1 MELRDYLR
9 GLRRHWLAVVLMTI
23 VGVLVAFGWTLIQ
36 TPVYSATA
44 NGLIQSVESAEE
56 GSIVSNEG
64 FAKSKVPT
72 YLDMATWR
80 EVAEHAIDAT
90 GSSAT
95 PDQIA
100 SQVTVVNPDGTAILK
115 VTALA
120 GSPADAAALAQA
132 WIDALAAS
140 IDKVDGDGTPG
151 SAPVTIY
158 SAAAATVSSTP
169 IFPDTTTALIVGGVL
184 GLGAGI
190 AFALVRTASDRR
202 IRVADDVEARVHL
215 PVVGTIPAS
224 SAFDGGHRVFDATAD
239 PGKGA
244 RFAIAE
250 SLRSLRTNLQFMDVD
265 NPPRSIVVT
274 SPLPGDGKSTIA
286 CNLAITLA
294 QSGSAVVLIDGDL
307 RRPTVA
313 ESMGIPGGAGLT
325 DVLAGRAELT
335 DVLQRSA
342 MVPNLLILTAGSIPP
357 NPSEVLGSGRMH
369 KLLAQIGEFATVI
382 IDAPPLLPVTDGA
395 VLTHQADG
403 ALLVVSVGRTTYD
416 LVDKAVDTLHKAHG
430 RVLGLVLNKTPLK
443 GIDASPY
450 AHEYRH
456 DYLPRKAATTS
467 SGGKKGKSAA
477 AEAPVDL
484 QVATAAPVSQPERT
498 APPAQPERTA
508 PPAQPQRTAQPVRTA
523 PELKSADL
531 DDDGLEEM
539 SIDELFDAASVEVD
553 AGNRRRRGAPQA

>member
-1 MELRDYLR
+1 M
-9 GLRRHWLAVVLMTI
+9 
-23 VGVLVAFGWTLIQ
+23 
-36 TPVYSATA
+36 YSATA

-140 IDKVDGDGTPG
+140 I
-151 SAPVTIY
+151 
-158 SAAAATVSSTP
+158 AARL
-169 IFPDTTTALIVGGVL
+169 TAM
-184 GLGAGI
+184 ARP
-190 AFALVRTASDRR
+190 VRTRHDLLGGRSDRLKHPDLPGYHDR
-202 IRVADDVEARVHL
+202 PDRRRCPRTRSRHRLRARSHGIRSPDRRRRRRRGARSPPGRRHHSRLERVRWRD
-215 PVVGTIPAS
+215 IA
-224 SAFDGGHRVFDATAD
+224 VFDATAD

-342 MVPNLLILTAGSIPP
+342 MVPNLLILTAGTSLRTR
-357 NPSEVLGSGRMH
+357 VRFSGR
-369 KLLAQIGEFATVI
+369 
-382 IDAPPLLPVTDGA
+382 
-395 VLTHQADG
+395 
-403 ALLVVSVGRTTYD
+403 
-416 LVDKAVDTLHKAHG
+416 
-430 RVLGLVLNKTPLK
+430 
-443 GIDASPY
+443 
-450 AHEYRH
+450 
-456 DYLPRKAATTS
+456 AACTS
-467 SGGKKGKSAA
+467 CWLRSESSR
-477 AEAPVDL
+477 L
-484 QVATAAPVSQPERT
+484 
-498 APPAQPERTA
+498 
-508 PPAQPQRTAQPVRTA
+508 
-523 PELKSADL
+523 
-531 DDDGLEEM
+531 
-539 SIDELFDAASVEVD
+539 
-553 AGNRRRRGAPQA
+553 